1 MYMDDIEV
9 FRTSTAEPTANGII
23 WSYARD
29 MSAYV
34 ALFKTPHKL
43 IFDLGNIVDDTYTGL
58 WNTTLTAT
66 FFDAESTVKPADI
79 ILPVSAQKSG
89 SNQSSAF
96 VVPESKA
103 LNTLELPKNANKAV
117 FSISACGQAAEEFWW
132 SNVLSSDTRA
142 FGNESVLYGHSPFRE
157 LQLFI
162 DGKMAGVAWPFP
174 VIFTGGIIPGFWR
187 PIVGIG
193 TYIPCIYAS
202 GVCANAVRFRCFR
215 SPRGRD
221 RHFTFPAFAE

>member
-1 MYMDDIEV
+1 MYLDDIEV

-23 WSYARD
+23 WSYAKD

-34 ALFKTPHKL
+34 ALFKTPHKI

-66 FFDAESTVKPADI
+66 FFVSENTVKPADI
-79 ILPVSAQKSG
+79 ILPISTQKSG
-89 SNQSSAF
+89 TDQSSAF
-96 VVPESKA
+96 VVPETKA
-103 LNTLELPKNANKAV
+103 SNTLELPTNANKAV

-132 SNVLSSDTRA
+132 SNVLNSDTRA
-142 FGNESVLYGHSPFRE
+142 FGNDSVLYGHSAFRE

-174 VIFTGGIIPGFWR
+174 VIFTGGVVSGFWR

-193 TYIPCIYAS
+193 TSHSRIFATGLCT
-202 GVCANAVRFRCFR
+202 NTLRFRCLR
-215 SPRGRD
+215 SPR
-221 RHFTFPAFAE
+221 

>member
-1 MYMDDIEV
+1 MYLDDIEV

-23 WSYARD
+23 WSYAKD

-34 ALFKTPHKL
+34 ALFKTPHKI

-66 FFDAESTVKPADI
+66 FFVAENTVKPADI
-79 ILPVSAQKSG
+79 ILPISTQKSG
-89 SNQSSAF
+89 TDQSSAF
-96 VVPESKA
+96 VVPETKA
-103 LNTLELPKNANKAV
+103 SNTLELPTSANKAV
-117 FSISACGQAAEEFWW
+117 FSISACGQAA
-132 SNVLSSDTRA
+132 
-142 FGNESVLYGHSPFRE
+142 VLYGHSAFRE

-174 VIFTGGIIPGFWR
+174 VIFTGGVVPGFWR

-193 TYIPCIYAS
+193 TSLSRIFATGLCT
-202 GVCANAVRFRCFR
+202 NTLRFRCFR
-215 SPRGRD
+215 SPR
-221 RHFTFPAFAE
+221 